1 MGIKLIQPIGAH
13 LLASIHSFP
22 AILGILLCVS
32 LDVLTHHWQTLDIL
46 EPIQLTQSASALA
59 YFIINN
65 LTSYISMMELG
76 IVFLNVRAWS
86 TNTTGFG
93 MTTVCTNQNIG
104 VLMWITTSAHF
115 LKLSFISRTYPP
127 LRRDVTLVH
136 STSLGLRR
144 NVSRLAIQMCTILQ

>member
-1 MGIKLIQPIGAH
+1 MFPHVPLMGIKLIQPIGAH

-76 IVFLNVRAWS
+76 IVFLNVRA
-86 TNTTGFG
+86 
-93 MTTVCTNQNIG
+93 
-104 VLMWITTSAHF
+104 
-115 LKLSFISRTYPP
+115 
-127 LRRDVTLVH
+127 
-136 STSLGLRR
+136 
-144 NVSRLAIQMCTILQ
+144 